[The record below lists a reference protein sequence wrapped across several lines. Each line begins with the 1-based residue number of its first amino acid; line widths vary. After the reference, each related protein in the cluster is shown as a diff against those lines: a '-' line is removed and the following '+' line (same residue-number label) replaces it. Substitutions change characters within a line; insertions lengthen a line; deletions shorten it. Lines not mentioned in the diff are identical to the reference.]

1 MLVKAMGVG
10 NDARSMQPLM
20 YDEPQPTC
28 GRIENNS
35 AERDGADHHTPK
47 KDRLSKPPVWIGR
60 KHCPFLLRESYRP
73 NPFKLAS
80 RPALGVFDFTR
91 WGVAALRPGSSS
103 NTDANACPSLFR
115 TSKFA
120 TCSCHFALP

>member
-10 NDARSMQPLM
+10 NGARSMQPLM

-91 WGVAALRPGSSS
+91 WGDRPEAA
-103 NTDANACPSLFR
+103 DAGFTLAPIVMFTAS
-115 TSKFA
+115 TV
-120 TCSCHFALP
+120 T

>member
-35 AERDGADHHTPK
+35 AERDGADHHTP
-47 KDRLSKPPVWIGR
+47 R
-60 KHCPFLLRESYRP
+60 KIVSRSRRFGLGANMDPASFSLYCPFLLRESYRP

-91 WGVAALRPGSSS
+91 WGDRPEAA
-103 NTDANACPSLFR
+103 DAGFTLAPIVMFTAS
-115 TSKFA
+115 TV
-120 TCSCHFALP
+120 T